1 MSIGNFGNVD
11 FEVSARRV
19 RTFDQF
25 KRSSKARFARHDL
38 MESKPRLQHVGADL
52 DEISFEIRL
61 DIALG
66 INPEEELNKLRAI
79 LASGEDQ
86 PLMVGTQGGGL
97 KKAGRFV
104 LESAEETWSKV
115 DNKGHIITA
124 TVNLKLVEF
133 INGSGN

>member
-1 MSIGNFGNVD
+1 MTIGNFGNVI
-11 FEVSARRV
+11 FEVSAKRV
-19 RTFDQF
+19 RTFDKF
-25 KRSSKARFARHDL
+25 KRSSKARFARHNL

-66 INPEEELNKLRAI
+66 INPEKELENLRAI

-86 PLMVGTQGGGL
+86 PLMVGTRKGGH
-97 KKAGRFV
+97 KKVGRFV
-104 LESAEETWSKV
+104 LESTEETWSKV
-115 DNKGHIITA
+115 DHKGHIIVA

-133 INGSGN
+133 IDGSGN